1 MTQQS
6 SAELDPTKP
15 TEGEVPLLDR
25 PLVADDQN
33 TVVSTG
39 TDLDNSAPSEVTYSA
54 SAQEI
59 RDRLFGAQ
67 TDEQNRERGLR
78 IGHFDV
84 EERIGSGGMGAVFRA
99 VDLEL
104 SRFVALKV
112 LHPGIAADTSLVARF
127 RNEARSCAQ
136 LNHDNV
142 ARIFFAGEQDGIHYI
157 AYEYADGINI
167 KEAIQQRGKLSP
179 AETVNYAIQATLAL
193 NHIAAAGIIHRDIKP
208 SNIIITQSGRI
219 KVVDLGLARRD
230 TTDSIGDITVAGT
243 TLGTFDYI
251 APEQARDP
259 RMADIRSDIYSLG
272 CTVYHMLTGRPP
284 YPEGTA
290 LQKLLDHQGKTPPDP
305 RLVANDVPVELAAI
319 VQNMM
324 NTDAEQR
331 YQDPGQLLTDLI
343 SLATQMGLRSVPAE
357 GVVWRRIPVRRIREL
372 SGAIFLSGAVLA
384 ICLTA
389 LIFHFLPGKQEPP
402 PDWLKDSYAIQ
413 LSAADSLDMGAAVDS
428 AREDSTQTQGAFTL
442 SIGTAELNQTLEQ
455 TRNSNPVPLPGSMPI
470 GPFFPVA
477 GSEETGVPIPQ
488 NIDTPPIE
496 QRRIRLEPA
505 LGQPKYHNSLS
516 SALADAKSGDEILL
530 QFDGVQQVPSLPK
543 LGRTN
548 GENITLRAATGFRP
562 VLEFRGDDEQSSV
575 PGRLFNLTNNLN
587 LRLLGVDLRVIVGN
601 DAVSEEWVLFECN
614 GPNRIELRDCTIEV
628 RNSSRRPT
636 TVFRLSDS
644 PVNEDSDNLVDIQLY
659 EVAVRGGTDVVLVDG
674 QPTGRM
680 RAEQC
685 AFALDGSLISN
696 IGSQMPEQVGHLDVT
711 LDHTTTILS
720 KPVVHMADSDVF
732 DGRDPQRELSKL
744 SVNSYS
750 CVFASLTEDGV
761 LIHSQGN
768 AYLDDLPDLLTWH
781 GNANLFHQYN
791 VYWKL
796 ESASRGS
803 LDLESTLMSLNE
815 WNKTWSQG
823 ADEQEEEAVE
833 FGSDV
838 WNDPDLLENFSR
850 ADLSDFDTHSFALSR
865 AQFYSGTAGM
875 ALDPDG
881 RVPGVDSA
889 SLSGFPVTLRSPLV
903 ETLPDATD

>member
-6 SAELDPTKP
+6 SAELDPTQP
-15 TEGEVPLLDR
+15 ADGEVPLLDR

-39 TDLDNSAPSEVTYSA
+39 TELTDNAPSEITYSA

-59 RDRLFGAQ
+59 RDRLFGPQ

-84 EERIGSGGMGAVFRA
+84 EERIGAGGMGAVFRA

-112 LHPGIAADTSLVARF
+112 LHPGTAADASLVARF
-127 RNEARSCAQ
+127 RNEARACAQ

-142 ARIFFAGEQDGIHYI
+142 ARIFFAGEQEGIHYI
-157 AYEYADGINI
+157 AYEYADGVNI
-167 KEAIQQRGKLSP
+167 KELIQQRGKLSP
-179 AETVNYAIQATLAL
+179 AETVNYSIQATLAL

-208 SNIIITQSGRI
+208 SNIIITQTGRI

-305 RLVANDVPVELAAI
+305 RLVAKDVPVELAAI

-324 NTDAEQR
+324 NTDADQR

-372 SGAIFLSGAVLA
+372 SGAIFLTGAVLA
-384 ICLTA
+384 VCMTA
-389 LIFHFLPGKQEPP
+389 LIFHFLPGKPEPP
-402 PDWLKDSYAIQ
+402 PDWLKKSYAIQ
-413 LSAADSLDMGAAVDS
+413 LNAADSLDMNAAIDS
-428 AREDSTQTQGAFTL
+428 VGEDPTQTQSVFTAKTEA
-442 SIGTAELNQTLEQ
+442 SELNRTLEQ
-455 TRNSNPVPLPGSMPI
+455 IRNSNPVPLPGFMPI
-470 GPFFPVA
+470 GPIIPVVGA
-477 GSEETGVPIPQ
+477 DESGVPIPD
-488 NIDTPPIE
+488 NMATPPIE
-496 QRRIRLEPA
+496 PRRIRLETA
-505 LGQPKYHNSLS
+505 LGETEYYDSIS
-516 SALADAKSGDEILL
+516 SALADATSGDEILL
-530 QFDGVQQVPSLPK
+530 QFDGVQRVPSLPK
-543 LGRTN
+543 LGRTS
-548 GENITLRAATGFRP
+548 GENITLRAAAGFRP
-562 VLEFRGDDEQSSV
+562 VLEFRGNDEQSSV

-587 LRLLGVDLRVIVGN
+587 LRLLSVDLRVIVRN
-601 DAVSEEWVLFECN
+601 EVMSDEWVLFECN

-628 RNSSRRPT
+628 QNPSRRPA

-644 PVNEDSDNLVDIQLY
+644 PVDDGSGNQVDIQLY
-659 EVAVRGGTDVVLVDG
+659 EVAVRGGTDIVLVDG

-680 RAEQC
+680 GAEQC
-685 AFALDGSLISN
+685 AFALDGSLLN
-696 IGSQMPEQVGHLDVT
+696 NVGSQMPENTGRIDIT
-711 LDHTTTILS
+711 LAHTTSILAR
-720 KPVVHMADSDVF
+720 PVVRMTDSDVF
-732 DGRDPQRELSKL
+732 DGREPQRELPKL

-750 CVFASLTEDGV
+750 CVFASLAEDGV
-761 LIHSQGN
+761 MIHSQGN
-768 AYLDDLPDLLTWH
+768 AYLDDLQDLLTWH
-781 GNANLFHQYN
+781 GNSNLFHQYN

-796 ESASRGS
+796 ESGS

-815 WNKTWSQG
+815 WNNTWSPG
-823 ADEQEEEAVE
+823 ANGEEEEAVE
-833 FGSDV
+833 FSSDIWSESDV
-838 WNDPDLLENFSR
+838 LKDLLR
-850 ADLSDFDTHSFALSR
+850 ADLSNFETRSFALSR
-865 AQFYSGTAGM
+865 AQFYTGNAGM
-875 ALDPDG
+875 VLDPDG
-881 RVPGVDSA
+881 RMPGVDSA
-889 SLSGFPVTLRSPLV
+889 LLRSFPL
-903 ETLPDATD
+903 TRTSLPDSAD